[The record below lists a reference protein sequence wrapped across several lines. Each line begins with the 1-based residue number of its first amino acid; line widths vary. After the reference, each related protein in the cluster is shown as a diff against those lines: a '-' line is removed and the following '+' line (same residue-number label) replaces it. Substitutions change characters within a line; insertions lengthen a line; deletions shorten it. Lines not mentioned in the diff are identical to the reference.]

1 MAQPNQDPATI
12 GFPMA
17 QRVSFE
23 TTDLDFGNPFVE
35 PHTVNVTNSG
45 GATIIPITGNKAVVP
60 LTNSTSAGA
69 NFLKL
74 HYPQP
79 GSSDFYVTFCTKTN
93 GSADGY
99 YDYTAG
105 IPAAY
110 RADLRSWILNGA
122 LVSFSSSVSI
132 TRQIVFTV
140 YGLDTNVVSA
150 AIQYAVKFTGTFG
163 GGGTTTRT
171 GPSTFTAS

>member
-23 TTDLDFGNPFVE
+23 TTDLSTGNPFVE
-35 PHTVNVTNSG
+35 PHTVNVTNAG
-45 GATIIPITGNKAVVP
+45 GATVIPISGNKVVIP
-60 LTNSTSAGA
+60 LTSSTAAGA

-74 HYPQP
+74 HMPQP
-79 GSSDFYVTFCTKTN
+79 NSSDFYVTFAVKTN

-105 IPAAY
+105 IPSGY
-110 RADLRSWILNGA
+110 RSDLRSWIKNGLA
-122 LVSFSSSVSI
+122 INVNQTVTIPRTI
-132 TRQIVFTV
+132 TFTV

-150 AIQYAVKFTGTFG
+150 AIQYAVKFTATFG
-163 GGGTTTRT
+163 GGIIFREPGFEL
-171 GPSTFTAS
+171 SS